1 MRRAAPAAAPVAV
14 DKEVKRKQRMG
25 DIKLDLH
32 RVLLD
37 NLNLAALEHATEADL
52 RAEINAISA
61 EHLNDNAIV
70 LGREDRIILNKELY
84 DEVTG
89 LGPLETL
96 LQDESVNDIL
106 VNGPQQIF
114 VERSGKLEL
123 TDVTFKDERHLLRI
137 IDKIVSAVGR
147 RVDESKPYV
156 DARLKDGS
164 RFNAMVPPVAV
175 DGSLVSIRKF
185 KKDKLGID
193 DLVQFGAFSEEM
205 AAYLQAAVSTR
216 LNVIVSGGTGSGKTT
231 TLNALSS
238 FIADDERIL
247 TIEDTAELQ
256 LQQTHVGRMESRPP
270 NVEGKGEVSPRDC
283 LKNALRM
290 RPDRIIVGETR
301 GEEVIDMLQAMN
313 TGHDGSMT
321 TIHANNPRDGISRL
335 ENMVAMAGI
344 EMPLKAVRSQISSAV
359 NLIVQAS
366 RLQDGSRRMTS
377 ITEITGMEGDVIS
390 MQEIFRFQ
398 RVGPDARQQDH
409 RPLSQPQACAAT
421 SPSASA
427 SGAMICPRP
436 SLNPSQRSKPH
447 GHQCRTH
454 HLRSDLYRRAGARR
468 RASIWRLF
476 GRSISLNS
484 RVNRRLEMI
493 EKGDTPRGGAGQ
505 ICARRCSSTRKS
517 KGIPLY
523 SLWLSEKAQKG
534 RDCLLPAT
542 ADHGDGRPFGSV
554 LPWPDRRHRDR
565 STRAHRRLHRHG
577 GRCCV
582 YVGVH
587 ESQQA
592 HGDHRRTAPRC
603 GRADG
608 ALLARRSP
616 VHQRHHHREQRNPR
630 PACLRIRCD
639 RG

>member
-1 MRRAAPAAAPVAV
+1 MFSKYKKSASEVPASSGKAVNVTPIEEAKPAANAPASIRKAAPAVAAAPI
-14 DKEVKRKQRMG
+14 DKEVKRKQRMS
-25 DIKLDLH
+25 DIKLELH
-32 RVLLD
+32 RALLD
-37 NLNLAALEHATEADL
+37 SLNLSALEHATEQDL
-52 RAEINAISA
+52 RQEINSIAT
-61 EHLNDNAIV
+61 EVLTDRNIV
-70 LGREDRIILNKELY
+70 LNREDRLQLNSELY

-96 LQDESVNDIL
+96 LKDETVNDIL

-147 RVDESKPYV
+147 RVDESNPYV

-193 DLVQFGAFSEEM
+193 DLVQFGAFTEEM
-205 AAYLQAAVSTR
+205 AAYLQAAVATR
-216 LNVIVSGGTGSGKTT
+216 LNIIVSGGTGSGKTT

-238 FIADDERIL
+238 FIDNAERIL

-321 TIHANNPRDGISRL
+321 TIHANSARDGVSRL
-335 ENMVAMAGI
+335 ENMIAMAGI
-344 EMPLKAVRSQISSAV
+344 EMPLKAVRSQVSSAV

-390 MQEIFRFQ
+390 MQEIFRYQ
-398 RVGPDARQQDH
+398 RVGLTPENKIIGHFTATGVRSHFAERFRMWGYDL
-409 RPLSQPQACAAT
+409 PSSIYEPIAA
-421 SPSASA
+421 
-427 SGAMICPRP
+427 
-436 SLNPSQRSKPH
+436 Q
-447 GHQCRTH
+447 
-454 HLRSDLYRRAGARR
+454 
-468 RASIWRLF
+468 
-476 GRSISLNS
+476 
-484 RVNRRLEMI
+484 
-493 EKGDTPRGGAGQ
+493 
-505 ICARRCSSTRKS
+505 
-517 KGIPLY
+517 
-523 SLWLSEKAQKG
+523 
-534 RDCLLPAT
+534 
-542 ADHGDGRPFGSV
+542 
-554 LPWPDRRHRDR
+554 
-565 STRAHRRLHRHG
+565 
-577 GRCCV
+577 
-582 YVGVH
+582 
-587 ESQQA
+587 
-592 HGDHRRTAPRC
+592 
-603 GRADG
+603 
-608 ALLARRSP
+608 
-616 VHQRHHHREQRNPR
+616 
-630 PACLRIRCD
+630 
-639 RG
+639 

>member
-1 MRRAAPAAAPVAV
+1 MFSKYKRTGATPPVSAQDTAPAAKTAAPTPATPTGVTRKAPQQVAAQAAPM
-14 DKEVKRKQRMG
+14 DKERKRKERMG
-25 DIKLDLH
+25 EIKLDLH

-37 NLNLAALEHATEADL
+37 NLNLSALEHASEQEL
-52 RAEINAISA
+52 RQEISA
-61 EHLNDNAIV
+61 IASEFLEERSVVLNRD
-70 LGREDRIILNKELY
+70 DRQTLTAELY

-96 LQDESVNDIL
+96 LKDETVNDIL

-114 VERSGKLEL
+114 VERDGKLEL
-123 TDVTFKDERHLLRI
+123 TEVTFKDERHLLRI

-147 RVDESKPYV
+147 RVDESNPYV

-193 DLVQFGAFSEEM
+193 DLVEFGAFTEEM
-205 AAYLQAAVSTR
+205 AAYLQAAVATR
-216 LNVIVSGGTGSGKTT
+216 LNIIVSGGTGSGKTT

-238 FIADDERIL
+238 FIDNNERIL

-321 TIHANNPRDGISRL
+321 TIHANSARDGVSRL
-335 ENMVAMAGI
+335 ENMIAMAGI

-377 ITEITGMEGDVIS
+377 ITEVTGMEGEVIS
-390 MQEIFRFQ
+390 MQEIFRYQ
-398 RVGPDARQQDH
+398 RVGLTPDNKIIGH
-409 RPLSQPQACAAT
+409 FTAT
-421 SPSASA
+421 GVRSAYA
-427 SGAMICPRP
+427 ERFRMWGY
-436 SLNPSQRSKPH
+436 
-447 GHQCRTH
+447 
-454 HLRSDLYRRAGARR
+454 DLP
-468 RASIWRLF
+468 ASIYEP
-476 GRSISLNS
+476 I
-484 RVNRRLEMI
+484 
-493 EKGDTPRGGAGQ
+493 T
-505 ICARRCSSTRKS
+505 
-517 KGIPLY
+517 
-523 SLWLSEKAQKG
+523 AQ
-534 RDCLLPAT
+534 
-542 ADHGDGRPFGSV
+542 
-554 LPWPDRRHRDR
+554 
-565 STRAHRRLHRHG
+565 
-577 GRCCV
+577 
-582 YVGVH
+582 
-587 ESQQA
+587 
-592 HGDHRRTAPRC
+592 
-603 GRADG
+603 
-608 ALLARRSP
+608 
-616 VHQRHHHREQRNPR
+616 
-630 PACLRIRCD
+630 
-639 RG
+639 